1 MGWEI
6 RGQRRYLY
14 RNRRVNGRP
23 VKEYVAADDRFG
35 FGELMAD
42 DLDRLLRSQAK
53 LRRVAREA
61 RAECRGRID
70 DLLAATAAANSD
82 LRTLAEGVLYALG
95 YRRHNRGEWRMR
107 FELSSLRKQIDA
119 LQQKFAERKPLVNYT
134 APTEDA
140 EAVELFAKARAGDA
154 GAQDRIHALIRERKW
169 LDWLGDIG
177 RQATRQLVWRAS
189 GGDPVWEAGIA
200 QKANALRDQLLG
212 ENPTVLEV
220 LLARRVVN
228 GWLAIHTLELEL
240 TLRPPAEARDR
251 AHLDRALSRAQ
262 KRMTE
267 AVRELA
273 RVRRLQAPAI
283 LAQLNLAATQTVV
296 NAAVVPPAAAP
307 PALGAGTSGTEKP
320 ETAAGKRLTNVSIPT
335 GARPPGSGALAEV

>member
-1 MGWEI
+1 MGWEL
-6 RGQRRYLY
+6 RDGRRYLY
-14 RNRRVNGRP
+14 RSRRVNGRP

-35 FGELMAD
+35 LDELMAD
-42 DLDRLLRSQAK
+42 DLGRLLRAQAK
-53 LRRVAREA
+53 LRRVARQA
-61 RAECRGRID
+61 RTECRGWID
-70 DLLAATAAANSD
+70 ELLAAAAAANIQ
-82 LRTLAEGVLYALG
+82 LRTLAEGVLCALG

-119 LQQKFAERKPLVNYT
+119 LQQKLAERKPLVNYT
-134 APTEDA
+134 APAGDP

-189 GGDPVWEAGIA
+189 GGDPVWEAGMA

-212 ENPTVLEV
+212 ENPSVLEV

-228 GWLAIHTLELEL
+228 GWLATHTLELEM

-283 LAQLNLAATQTVV
+283 LTQLNLAATQTVV
-296 NAAVVPPAAAP
+296 NAAVVPPAAPA

-320 ETAAGKRLTNVSIPT
+320 ETAAGYRSANVGILTGT
-335 GARPPGSGALAEV
+335 RPGGSGAVAEV